1 MTFILTLFIP
11 VILVWYPISSSFD
24 SKLTLEQKVGCFLM
38 LPIIEVLISVLA
50 ILQARSMEI
59 NLLANWQLYLVYF
72 LFSLGLSSTL
82 MVSLLEELQ
91 PTVKLVLRISTLAV
105 FGFTFIWGF
114 VVLN

>member
-24 SKLTLEQKVGCFLM
+24 SKLNLSQKIACFLI
-38 LPIIEVLISVLA
+38 LPIVEVLISVPA

-59 NLLANWQLYLVYF
+59 NLLANWQLYLIYF
-72 LFSLGLSSTL
+72 ISSLGLSSTL
-82 MVSLLEELQ
+82 MVTLLEELQ
-91 PTVKLVLRISTLAV
+91 PTVKRVLRISTLVV
-105 FGFTFIWGF
+105 FSFIFTWGF